1 MKSLTEPSIFWNS
14 FFTVSLHGE
23 RGAVTDRV
31 ILDTVFVLLVFLHLP
46 PLCVLSTPV
55 LIVCSA
61 LISSTSVSLT
71 SPSFCIL
78 PSSFVSLSSYLLG
91 SLRSFFRLACFTG
104 PWFFALLSFSILFAF
119 SDWFLLCPLPTP
131 SDLLQTIVFLYLIR
145 TELNLLYRL
154 CLDLCPP
161 HVSLWQKYDKPP
173 SVSLFT
179 FDGIWSLWLTHFL
192 FSFNLNSCNYMK

>member
-14 FFTVSLHGE
+14 FFTVSLRSE
-23 RGAVTDRV
+23 RGAVTDRA
-31 ILDTVFVLLVFLHLP
+31 ILDTVFVCLLFLHPP

-91 SLRSFFRLACFTG
+91 SLLWPLFPALFLHRFFQLACFMG
-104 PWFFALLSFSILFAF
+104 LWFFALLPFSILFAF
-119 SDWFLLCPLPTP
+119 SDWFLLWPLPTP
-131 SDLLQTIVFLYLIR
+131 PHLLQTIVFFVFNKNW
-145 TELNLLYRL
+145 TEPALQI
-154 CLDLCPP
+154 
-161 HVSLWQKYDKPP
+161 VSGSLSSPCFTVTEIWQN
-173 SVSLFT
+173 SLS
-179 FDGIWSLWLTHFL
+179 IISI
-192 FSFNLNSCNYMK
+192 S